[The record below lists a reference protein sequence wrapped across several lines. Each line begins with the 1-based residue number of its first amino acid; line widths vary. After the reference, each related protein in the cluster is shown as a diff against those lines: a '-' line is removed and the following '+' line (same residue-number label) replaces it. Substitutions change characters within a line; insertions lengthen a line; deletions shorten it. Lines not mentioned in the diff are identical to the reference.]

1 VDKTSD
7 QDIIGI
13 KNFTNGITAT
23 EITATK
29 IKGDKT
35 IDGKTTFV
43 VSPKVPEPT
52 DNNDAVNKA
61 YVDDKTIINNFTNK
75 PTPVDTDNLA
85 IQETGGLLKKLSFAN
100 LKESLKNIFLTKPEL
115 VAISGSAT
123 FDGTTQNINLTD
135 DQSRILAKIYEDAN
149 STCSNILNSNDIYS
163 RIVSLTGS
171 AGTGKTF
178 LTVQIIKK
186 LCESNI
192 SCSVTAPTHKAASV
206 IGEAI
211 YNNGIKISAKTIHS
225 FLGIKPFIDYAT
237 GIESFTVDKRAK
249 KNCC

>member
-1 VDKTSD
+1 MS
-7 QDIIGI
+7 
-13 KNFTNGITAT
+13 NL
-23 EITATK
+23 
-29 IKGDKT
+29 
-35 IDGKTTFV
+35 
-43 VSPKVPEPT
+43 
-52 DNNDAVNKA
+52 
-61 YVDDKTIINNFTNK
+61 
-75 PTPVDTDNLA
+75 PV
-85 IQETGGLLKKLSFAN
+85 I
-100 LKESLKNIFLTKPEL
+100 
-115 VAISGSAT
+115 
-123 FDGTTQNINLTD
+123 QNINLTG
-135 DQSRILAKIYEDAN
+135 DQARILAKIYEDVN

-163 RIVSLTGS
+163 RMVSLTGS

-249 KNCC
+249 KIAVDVLIVDESSMINDDLFELIIEALESNLVRYVIFVGDPNQLLPVSGSSQTIFKLKNQYKLIEIVRQAKGSYIINLADKIKNMIENENYISMDEFFKKKCN